1 MADTERNRLLWETV
15 LTTLKTNLSEATYK
29 TWFKDTG
36 IVRRD
41 DGIVVI
47 GTPNKMVKDW
57 ICEKYHHQIL
67 KVLRETDETIR
78 NAEYT
83 VSKLTTIK
91 KATAAPDISTNE
103 PKPQSLTLPIET
115 IMVDKRDNLN
125 PRYTLEN
132 FIVGPFNQI
141 PHIAAKAI
149 LENPVLTYNPLF
161 IYGQTGHGKTHLIQ
175 AIGNGFK
182 HEYPHKKILYATSEN
197 FTVDYMNAIRTGR
210 ANQFKEKYRQYD
222 VLIMDDIQ
230 FIADKEKTQEELFH
244 VFNYMYDNNK
254 QIIFSSDQHPNT
266 MPGLTDRL
274 RGRMSAGLVAEIP
287 EPDFESRRAIIIG
300 KLAQQKCTLPTENI
314 DIIAKEVRGNIRDI
328 EGVLNVVMCTSKI
341 KSTPLTEQELRTLI
355 AHNIRPQRSVSP
367 EEVIRATAQFYEIS
381 ETAIFE
387 KTRKKDVVKPRQIVM
402 YLMREDLHVSFPSI
416 GERLGGRDHTTVI
429 HSCEKI
435 KEMLGRDTG
444 IGEELEKIRGILR
457 G

>member
-1 MADTERNRLLWETV
+1 MDNRQLWETV
-15 LTTLKTNLSEATYK
+15 LTTLKKNLSEATYK

-41 DGIVVI
+41 DGVVVV

-57 ICEKYHHQIL
+57 IFEKYHNQIL
-67 KVLRETDETIR
+67 KVLRETDEAVR

-83 VSKLTTIK
+83 VAKLTTIK
-91 KATAAPDISTNE
+91 KATTLDTSHQ
-103 PKPQSLTLPIET
+103 PKAQTVALPIET
-115 IMVDKRDNLN
+115 ILVDKKDNLN
-125 PRYTLEN
+125 PRYTFDS

-141 PHIAAKAI
+141 PFIAAKAI

-175 AIGNGFK
+175 SIGNAFK
-182 HEYPHKKILYATSEN
+182 AEYPGKKVLYATSEQ
-197 FTVDYMNAIRTGR
+197 FAVDYMNAVRGGK
-210 ANQFKEKYRQYD
+210 ADQFKSKYRQFD

-287 EPDFESRRAIIIG
+287 EPDYESRRAIIIG
-300 KLAQQKCTLPTENI
+300 KLAQQKFTLSNDVVEL
-314 DIIAKEVRGNIRDI
+314 IAKDVRGNIRDI
-328 EGVLNVVMCTSKI
+328 EGILNVVICTAKV
-341 KSTPLTEQELRTLI
+341 KPTPLTDQEVKTLI
-355 AHNIRPQRSVSP
+355 AQNIRPQRSISP
-367 EEVIRATAQFYEIS
+367 EEVIRATAQFYEIPES
-381 ETAIFE
+381 AIFE

-429 HSCEKI
+429 HSCEKV
-435 KEMLGRDTG
+435 KEMLTRDTG
-444 IGEELEKIRGILR
+444 IGEELEKIRGMLR

>member
-1 MADTERNRLLWETV
+1 MMDNRQLWEKV
-15 LTTLKTNLSEATYK
+15 LTTLKNTLSEATYK

-41 DGIVVI
+41 DGVIVV

-57 ICEKYHHQIL
+57 IFEKYNSTIL
-67 KVLRETDETIR
+67 KILRESDETVR
-78 NAEYT
+78 NVEYT
-83 VSKLTTIK
+83 VAKITTIK
-91 KATAAPDISTNE
+91 KATTQDISQ
-103 PKPQSLTLPIET
+103 KPHTVSLPIET

-125 PRYTLEN
+125 PRYTFDS

-141 PHIAAKAI
+141 PFIAAKAI

-175 AIGNGFK
+175 AIGNAFK
-182 HEYPHKKILYATSEN
+182 AEYPNKKILYATSEQ
-197 FTVDYMNAIRTGR
+197 FAVDYMNAIRTGK
-210 ANQFKEKYRQYD
+210 ADQFKTKYRQYD

-274 RGRMSAGLVAEIP
+274 RGRMSAGLVSEIP
-287 EPDFESRRAIIIG
+287 EPDFESRRAIIAG
-300 KLAQQKCTLPTENI
+300 KLLQQKFVLAQEII

-328 EGVLNVVMCTSKI
+328 EGVLNVVICSAKVKPT
-341 KSTPLTEQELRTLI
+341 TLTEQEVRTII
-355 AHNIRPQRSVSP
+355 AQNIRPQRSVSP
-367 EEVIRATAQFYEIS
+367 EEVIRATAQFYEIP

-387 KTRKKDVVKPRQIVM
+387 KTRKKDVVKPRQVVM

-416 GERLGGRDHTTVI
+416 GEKLGGRDHTTVI
-429 HSCEKI
+429 HSCEKV
-435 KEMLGRDTG
+435 KEMLTRDTSVVD
-444 IGEELEKIRGILR
+444 ELEKIRAMLR